1 MCTAGFWHIV
11 QLSRSPQLRTRMVS
25 VRRAGDNTATPI
37 QITNSGQ
44 GAKRRPT
51 GWWLP
56 ETHVSGN
63 GDGTETPWLCKSTDQ
78 RSSQRR
84 DEEGNQEEY
93 SLEGCDLDRD
103 QHRESTIGTRQV
115 ACRSQENRPS

>member
-1 MCTAGFWHIV
+1 MHCWLLAHCSVVKEPTAPH
-11 QLSRSPQLRTRMVS
+11 PNVS
-25 VRRAGDNTATPI
+25 VRRAGDNTAAPI

-63 GDGTETPWLCKSTDQ
+63 GDGTEK
-78 RSSQRR
+78 R
-84 DEEGNQEEY
+84 
-93 SLEGCDLDRD
+93 
-103 QHRESTIGTRQV
+103 
-115 ACRSQENRPS
+115 